1 MSKSSLS
8 VLAKAISSKNGLTPA
23 EAERFIQKMFEVAN
37 DAINEDKQLKV
48 RWLGTFKVTAV
59 KDRESVDVNTGDRI
73 VIEGRDKISFTPD
86 NILKEIINK
95 PFAQFET
102 VVVNDGVDFS
112 DIDEKFAKMEE
123 GESAQKQVE
132 PVEDSEASAK
142 SAVTAAE
149 TVAVENPAETASEIS
164 TVDNPTDTSS
174 TDPNV
179 SISAE
184 SSELLSKLD
193 GSFVENSAEDLVAKI
208 ENSVVDEKLA
218 DENQTGDNGTESNI
232 LTEKSLSENS
242 QDGDSQIEDSQVE
255 DLQVEASQ
263 VEASQVETSLVED
276 VQEEVSLA
284 NERISEENQTSK
296 SLPEESLVD
305 DGDSNLSKSFAEN
318 VGSTSNQE
326 EGGAVAAP
334 HHNEDEEV
342 EEDEDNSNRNHFVIP
357 KYLVAIVCLAFVA
370 LLGGMGWFAFNYGK
384 MQAQRDHLA
393 TQLEGMKTQV
403 ATQAKKPTPVPVKVD
418 STQLALNEKARQDSI
433 RMAAASQAVEKAE
446 ESQKNEEMERAEA
459 AKASKADD
467 ATKAKT
473 SKTDDANKATS
484 SHYDNDPRVRTGA
497 YRIVGVAQVVTV
509 KAGQSLAGLSKTYL
523 GPGME
528 CYMEAVNGV
537 SEVKAGQK
545 VKIPKLELKKKK

>member
-123 GESAQKQVE
+123 ETESEPVV

-142 SAVTAAE
+142 SAVTA
-149 TVAVENPAETASEIS
+149 
-164 TVDNPTDTSS
+164 VDNPIDTSS
-174 TDPNV
+174 TDSNES
-179 SISAE
+179 SISVE
-184 SSELLSKLD
+184 SSEPVSKLE

-208 ENSVVDEKLA
+208 ENSVVDEELA
-218 DENQTGDNGTESNI
+218 KENQTEELDSESNI
-232 LTEKSLSENS
+232 IAEKSLIENS
-242 QDGDSQIEDSQVE
+242 RVGDSHVDDTQVDDAQVDDAQVE
-255 DLQVEASQ
+255 VSVATTASL
-263 VEASQVETSLVED
+263 ESTPAEPETPMAS
-276 VQEEVSLA
+276 
-284 NERISEENQTSK
+284 
-296 SLPEESLVD
+296 
-305 DGDSNLSKSFAEN
+305 
-318 VGSTSNQE
+318 
-326 EGGAVAAP
+326 VAP
-334 HHNEDEEV
+334 NHNEEEE
-342 EEDEDNSNRNHFVIP
+342 EEDEDNSNSNHFVIP
-357 KYLVAIVCLAFVA
+357 KYLVAVVCLAFVA

-403 ATQAKKPTPVPVKVD
+403 ATQSKKATPAPVKVD

-446 ESQKNEEMERAEA
+446 ESQKNEELERAEA
-459 AKASKADD
+459 AKASKTDD
-467 ATKAKT
+467 VTKVKA
-473 SKTDDANKATS
+473 SKTDDAHKATP

-545 VKIPKLELKKKK
+545 LKIPKLELKKRK

>member
-1 MSKSSLS
+1 MAMSKSSLS
-8 VLAKAISSKNGLTPA
+8 LLAKAISSKNGLTPA

-48 RWLGTFKVTAV
+48 KWLGTFKVTAV

-123 GESAQKQVE
+123 DTESE
-132 PVEDSEASAK
+132 PVA
-142 SAVTAAE
+142 
-149 TVAVENPAETASEIS
+149 P
-164 TVDNPTDTSS
+164 
-174 TDPNV
+174 
-179 SISAE
+179 
-184 SSELLSKLD
+184 
-193 GSFVENSAEDLVAKI
+193 AEDLVAKI
-208 ENSVVDEKLA
+208 ENSVVDDTQLEVP
-218 DENQTGDNGTESNI
+218 
-232 LTEKSLSENS
+232 
-242 QDGDSQIEDSQVE
+242 QVE
-255 DLQVEASQ
+255 SSQ
-263 VEASQVETSLVED
+263 MGEI
-276 VQEEVSLA
+276 QEEVSLA
-284 NERISEENQTSK
+284 NERISEEEQSSK
-296 SLPEESLVD
+296 SLPEESIVD
-305 DGDSNLSKSFAEN
+305 DGDSNVSKNFSEN
-318 VGSTSNQE
+318 VEATAKQE
-326 EGGAVAAP
+326 EGVSVATTASLESTPAEPEAP
-334 HHNEDEEV
+334 MASVAPNHNEDEEE
-342 EEDEDNSNRNHFVIP
+342 EEDEDNSNNNHFVIP
-357 KYLVAIVCLAFVA
+357 KYLVAIVCLAFIA

-403 ATQAKKPTPVPVKVD
+403 ATQAKKATPAPVKVD

-446 ESQKNEEMERAEA
+446 ESQKNEELERAEA
-459 AKASKADD
+459 AKASKAED

-473 SKTDDANKATS
+473 SKTDDSNKATS

-509 KAGQSLAGLSKTYL
+509 KTGQSLAGLSKTYL

-528 CYMEAVNGV
+528 CYMEAVNGG

-545 VKIPKLELKKKK
+545 VKIPKLELKKKR

>member
-23 EAERFIQKMFEVAN
+23 EAERFIQKMFVVAN

-112 DIDEKFAKMEE
+112 DIDEKFAKMDEE
-123 GESAQKQVE
+123 TESGQVV
-132 PVEDSEASAK
+132 PVG
-142 SAVTAAE
+142 
-149 TVAVENPAETASEIS
+149 ASEIS

-174 TDPNV
+174 TDSNV
-179 SISAE
+179 SIFAE
-184 SSELLSKLD
+184 SSEPVFKLE

-208 ENSVVDEKLA
+208 ENSVVDEELA
-218 DENQTGDNGTESNI
+218 KENQTEDIDSESNI
-232 LTEKSLSENS
+232 IAEAAQVDDAQLEVP
-242 QDGDSQIEDSQVE
+242 QVE
-255 DLQVEASQ
+255 SSQMGEMQV
-263 VEASQVETSLVED
+263 
-276 VQEEVSLA
+276 EVSLA
-284 NERISEENQTSK
+284 NERISEENQSSK
-296 SLPEESLVD
+296 SLPEENIVD
-305 DGDSNLSKSFAEN
+305 GVDSNVSKNFAEN
-318 VGSTSNQE
+318 IESTSQQE
-326 EGGAVAAP
+326 EGVSAATTASLESTPAEPETPMASVAP
-334 HHNEDEEV
+334 NHNEDEEE
-342 EEDEDNSNRNHFVIP
+342 EEDEDNSNSNHFVIP

-384 MQAQRDHLA
+384 MQAQRDHLV

-403 ATQAKKPTPVPVKVD
+403 ATQSKKATPAPVKVD

-433 RMAAASQAVEKAE
+433 RMTAASQAVEKAE
-446 ESQKNEEMERAEA
+446 ESQKNEELERAEA
-459 AKASKADD
+459 TKASKTDD

-473 SKTDDANKATS
+473 SKTDDATKATS

-497 YRIVGVAQVVTV
+497 YRIVGVSQVVTV
-509 KAGQSLAGLSKTYL
+509 KAGQTLAGLSKTYL

-528 CYMEAVNGV
+528 CYMEAVNGA

-545 VKIPKLELKKKK
+545 LKIPKLELKKRK

>member
-1 MSKSSLS
+1 MAMSKSSLS

-123 GESAQKQVE
+123 ETESEQVV

-142 SAVTAAE
+142 SAVTAVE
-149 TVAVENPAETASEIS
+149 TVAVENPADTASEIS
-164 TVDNPTDTSS
+164 TVDNPIDTSS
-174 TDPNV
+174 TDSNES

-184 SSELLSKLD
+184 SSEPVSKLE

-208 ENSVVDEKLA
+208 ENSVVDEEQQAK
-218 DENQTGDNGTESNI
+218 ENQTEDIDSESSI
-232 LTEKSLSENS
+232 IAEKSLIENS
-242 QDGDSQIEDSQVE
+242 HLGDSQVE
-255 DLQVEASQ
+255 VSQ
-263 VEASQVETSLVED
+263 MGDA
-276 VQEEVSLA
+276 QEEVSLA
-284 NERISEENQTSK
+284 NERISEENQSSK
-296 SLPEESLVD
+296 SLSEESI
-305 DGDSNLSKSFAEN
+305 
-318 VGSTSNQE
+318 
-326 EGGAVAAP
+326 VAAP
-334 HHNEDEEV
+334 NHNEDEEE
-342 EEDEDNSNRNHFVIP
+342 EEDEDHSNNNHFVIP

-403 ATQAKKPTPVPVKVD
+403 ATQSKKANPAPVKVD

-446 ESQKNEEMERAEA
+446 ESQRNEELERAEA
-459 AKASKADD
+459 AKASKTDDATKAKASKTDD

-473 SKTDDANKATS
+473 SKTDDATKVTS

-497 YRIVGVAQVVTV
+497 YRIVGVSQVITV
-509 KAGQSLAGLSKTYL
+509 KAGQTLAGLSKTYL

-528 CYMEAVNGV
+528 CYMEAVNGA
-537 SEVKAGQK
+537 SEVKSGQK
-545 VKIPKLELKKKK
+545 LKIPKLELKKRK

>member
-37 DAINEDKQLKV
+37 EAINEDKQLKV

-123 GESAQKQVE
+123 GESAPKQVE
-132 PVEDSEASAK
+132 PVEESDPSAK

-149 TVAVENPAETASEIS
+149 TVAVVNPAETASEIS
-164 TVDNPTDTSS
+164 TVDNSTDTSS

-184 SSELLSKLD
+184 SSELVSKLD

-208 ENSVVDEKLA
+208 ENSVVDEELSK
-218 DENQTGDNGTESNI
+218 ENQSEDIDSESNI
-232 LTEKSLSENS
+232 IAEAAQVDDAQLEFP
-242 QDGDSQIEDSQVE
+242 QVE
-255 DLQVEASQ
+255 SFQMGEM
-263 VEASQVETSLVED
+263 
-276 VQEEVSLA
+276 QEEKTLE

-305 DGDSNLSKSFAEN
+305 DGDSNVSKNFAEN
-318 VGSTSNQE
+318 VECTSQQE
-326 EGGAVAAP
+326 EGVSVAAP
-334 HHNEDEEV
+334 HHNEDEEE

-357 KYLVAIVCLAFVA
+357 RYLVAIVCLAFVA

-403 ATQAKKPTPVPVKVD
+403 ATQTKKATPAPVKVD

-446 ESQKNEEMERAEA
+446 ESQINEEMERAEA

-467 ATKAKT
+467 APKAKT
-473 SKTDDANKATS
+473 SKTDDATKATS

-509 KAGQSLAGLSKTYL
+509 KAGQTLAGLSKTYL

-528 CYMEAVNGV
+528 CYMEAVNGA

>member
-8 VLAKAISSKNGLTPA
+8 LLAKAISSKNGLTPA

-48 RWLGTFKVTAV
+48 KWLGTFKVTAV

-123 GESAQKQVE
+123 GESAPKQVE
-132 PVEDSEASAK
+132 PVEDSDPSAN

-184 SSELLSKLD
+184 SSELVSKLD

-208 ENSVVDEKLA
+208 ENSVVDGAQLEVP
-218 DENQTGDNGTESNI
+218 
-232 LTEKSLSENS
+232 
-242 QDGDSQIEDSQVE
+242 QVE
-255 DLQVEASQ
+255 SSQ
-263 VEASQVETSLVED
+263 MGEI
-276 VQEEVSLA
+276 QEEVSLA
-284 NERISEENQTSK
+284 NERISEEEQSSK
-296 SLPEESLVD
+296 SLPEESIVD
-305 DGDSNLSKSFAEN
+305 GGDSNVSKNFAEN
-318 VGSTSNQE
+318 VEATAKQE
-326 EGGAVAAP
+326 EGVSVATTASLESTPAEPEIPMASVAP
-334 HHNEDEEV
+334 NHNEDEEE
-342 EEDEDNSNRNHFVIP
+342 EEDEDNSNTNHFVIP

-370 LLGGMGWFAFNYGK
+370 LLGGMGWFAFSYGK

-403 ATQAKKPTPVPVKVD
+403 ATQAKKATPAPVKVD
-418 STQLALNEKARQDSI
+418 SAQLALNEKARQDSI

-446 ESQKNEEMERAEA
+446 ESQKNEELERAET
-459 AKASKADD
+459 AKASKAED

-497 YRIVGVAQVVTV
+497 YRIVGVSQVITV
-509 KAGQSLAGLSKTYL
+509 KAGQTLAGLSKTYL

-528 CYMEAVNGV
+528 CYMEAVNGA
-537 SEVKAGQK
+537 SEVKTGQK
-545 VKIPKLELKKKK
+545 VKIPKLELKKRK